1 MTCQRADFWGLL
13 MRTGQ
18 IKCLLL
24 MMFLFSSLAW
34 AQKEARELA
43 FSYWGV
49 NVEPS
54 VVQRAFSKEAVRDFL
69 RTMDFSGTTEVGMNE
84 LKWSKVREEYEGIG
98 VYGTVGALKWADVDA
113 DGVYEL
119 LVTMDYSGRAF
130 YNNLYIVKQIAG
142 GYRRQWISIA
152 STETFKESL
161 GASTVIYDLDHDGML
176 ELILPIRIG
185 AYRGASLTPVWTS
198 IFKWEKYGY
207 VEADERFKGFYE
219 ESLPRI
225 EKTIAEL
232 SRGKSEEA
240 QNLDEL
246 LTTIWVIRDK
256 IIRLLGIDP
265 QAGLQRAIRWTKSA
279 NWVVRENAAVVFS
292 EIPGEEAARF
302 LGELAADPY
311 VSVRIYAQSV
321 LKKRGEKARE

>member
-1 MTCQRADFWGLL
+1 

-18 IKCLLL
+18 VKCLFL
-24 MMFLFSSLAW
+24 MIFLFGSLGW
-34 AQKEARELA
+34 AQTDARELA
-43 FSYWGV
+43 FSDWGI

-54 VVQRAFSKEAVRDFL
+54 VVKRAFSKEAVRDFL
-69 RTMDFSGTTEVGMNE
+69 RTMDFSGKTEVGMNE
-84 LKWSKVREEYEGIG
+84 LAWSKVREEYKGIG

-119 LVTMDYSGRAF
+119 LVTMDYSGRVF
-130 YNNLYIVKQIAG
+130 YNNLYIVKQLEGA
-142 GYRRQWISIA
+142 YRRQWIFIT

-161 GASTVIYDLDHDGML
+161 GASTAIYDLDHDGML

-219 ESLPRI
+219 ERLPRI
-225 EKTIAEL
+225 EKTIVEL

-240 QNLDEL
+240 QDLDEL
-246 LTTIWVIRDK
+246 LTATWVIRDK
-256 IIRLLGIDP
+256 IVRLLGRDP
-265 QAGLQRAIRWTKSA
+265 QAGLLRAIRWTKSA
-279 NWVVRENAAVVFS
+279 NWVVRENAVVVFS
-292 EIPGEEAARF
+292 EIPGEEAGRY
-302 LGELAADPY
+302 LEELAADPY
-311 VSVRIYAQSV
+311 VSVRLYAQGV
-321 LKKRGEKARE
+321 LKKRSEKAKK